1 MNLAGFQF
9 LTFLATAYLGWRYVV
24 RSNQGRKNFLLVASY
39 LFYCTW
45 DVRFAGVLAGV
56 TIVQWLVGA
65 RIHSAPTAGGRRAW
79 LWVSVAAG
87 LGCLGY
93 FKYAGFFLGGL
104 GEMLAGLGL
113 QSITPIAAV
122 AAPIGISFYTFQS
135 LTYTI
140 DIYRGKETPTRSLR
154 DFALFIAFFPHV
166 TAGPIARARLLIPQF
181 EVDRQAIGPVDAQAV
196 YLIVR
201 GLTKKIAI
209 ADVLAAHFVTP
220 AFAEPGTWSSWFL
233 LVAVAAYSFQIYMD
247 LSGYTDLA
255 RGAARC
261 FGYDLQINFD
271 RPYLA
276 RTVSNFWQRW
286 HISMSSFFR
295 EYLYWSIGGSKRG
308 NVYANLLVT
317 FVAIGMWHGAG
328 WNFVVYGLLHGSVV
342 CLERVRRLARRRRGL
357 PDHGDTIA
365 ARILGVAYTFAFV
378 ALARV
383 LFVETDLQGALEFFK
398 LLWTGMGQGGAAGP
412 QGYATLL
419 VAAALHFLP
428 RHWQQNAAQRFFAF
442 GPVVRGAALAAFVY
456 VLVAV
461 ATETRPFVY
470 FQF

>member
-1 MNLAGFQF
+1 MNLATFQF
-9 LTFLATAYLGWRYVV
+9 LTFLAAAYLVWRYLV
-24 RSNQGRKNFLLVASY
+24 RDQGRRKNFLLVASY
-39 LFYCTW
+39 FFYGTW
-45 DVRFAGVLAGV
+45 DVRLAGVLAGV
-56 TIVQWLVGA
+56 TIVQWLLGA
-65 RIHSAPTAGGRRAW
+65 RIHSAANASTRRAW
-79 LWVSVAAG
+79 LWISVAAG

-104 GEMLAGLGL
+104 ADLLADFGL
-113 QSITPIAAV
+113 QSISPIAAI

-181 EVDRQAIGPVDAQAV
+181 EDERHRAASLDAQAI

-220 AFAEPGTWSSWFL
+220 AFTQPGAWSSWFL
-233 LVAVAAYSFQIYMD
+233 LVAVIAYSFQIYMD

-276 RTVSNFWQRW
+276 RTVSSFWQRW

-295 EYLYWSIGGSKRG
+295 EYLYWTIGGSRRG
-308 NVYANLLVT
+308 NVYANLLIT
-317 FVAIGMWHGAG
+317 FVAIGLWHGAG

-342 CLERVRRLARRRRGL
+342 CLERVRRLSRRRRGL
-357 PDHGDTIA
+357 PDHGETISA
-365 ARILGVAYTFAFV
+365 TLLGVAYTFAFV
-378 ALARV
+378 AFARV
-383 LFVETDLQGALEFFK
+383 LFVATDLGDALDFFE
-398 LLWTGMGQGGAAGP
+398 LLWTSTGQAAAAGP
-412 QGYATLL
+412 QGYITLV
-419 VAAALHFLP
+419 VAVTLHFLP
-428 RHWQQNAAQRFFAF
+428 QRRQQAAAQRFFAL
-442 GPVVRGAALAAFVY
+442 GAVPRGVLLAGFVY
-456 VLVAV
+456 ALMAV